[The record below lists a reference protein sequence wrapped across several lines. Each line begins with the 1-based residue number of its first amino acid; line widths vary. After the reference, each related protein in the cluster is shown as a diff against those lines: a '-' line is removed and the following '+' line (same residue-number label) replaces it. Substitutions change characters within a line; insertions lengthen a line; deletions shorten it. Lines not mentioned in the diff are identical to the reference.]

1 MKHEPR
7 FLQWRKRGARIALVQ
22 PQVGQVRSR
31 EWQAVLFEQNE
42 SRPAFPSRNRLDQFL
57 REWNPNHEP
66 GLLLRDVDAGTALV
80 FLDVGPTH
88 FDQVAAALPSIRR
101 QGDDAGQVWPA
112 TALGE
117 PDLFIGPRLI
127 AAGPAWGLGPRRDRI
142 GQEVEHERPLLDRLE
157 RCLRFLLLCRSVGQ
171 AVEEGLH
178 KRRPDDIDRIGSKRI
193 RPLGKAKHIAIAAP
207 RRLCQG
213 VEFRARKIGPD
224 DLGEAA
230 ALNVTLSLPHASP
243 PLFSAPRRT
252 RVPTFHSLPQG
263 GAQPLS
269 TAIGAC
275 RRSSAVAGIDPA
287 APNSRSCSRP
297 RRCARRASQ
306 GLETEAGSFGL
317 PRRLPRAFA
326 AWTASLVR
334 RAIVSRSCCATA
346 ARMWIVS

>member
-1 MKHEPR
+1 
-7 FLQWRKRGARIALVQ
+7 
-22 PQVGQVRSR
+22 
-31 EWQAVLFEQNE
+31 
-42 SRPAFPSRNRLDQFL
+42 
-57 REWNPNHEP
+57 
-66 GLLLRDVDAGTALV
+66 
-80 FLDVGPTH
+80 
-88 FDQVAAALPSIRR
+88 
-101 QGDDAGQVWPA
+101 
-112 TALGE
+112 
-117 PDLFIGPRLI
+117 DLFIGPRLI

-142 GQEVEHERPLLDRLE
+142 GQKVAHECPLLDRLE
-157 RCLRFLLLCRSVGQ
+157 RYLRFLLLCRSVGQ

-193 RPLGKAKHIAIAAP
+193 RPLGKAEHIAVAAP

-230 ALNVTLSLPHASP
+230 SLPHASP

-306 GLETEAGSFGL
+306 GLETEAGRGATPGL
-317 PRRLPRAFA
+317 L
-326 AWTASLVR
+326 L
-334 RAIVSRSCCATA
+334 
-346 ARMWIVS
+346 